1 MPGGR
6 NSGAV
11 YNMYKVKYKKHK
23 RSNGNTTP
31 GSTPGTP
38 TGSNHGFGSN
48 GSKGTPNYSPHNI
61 CPPPSPISSNNN
73 FPTNGRPG
81 SNNPYS
87 QQDRL
92 SFESQGSSSN
102 TSLVT
107 SGGMNP
113 GGGPPGLLHTN
124 FNLQSVLPNQ
134 PPPTTSEAL
143 VNMYNPNKGLLGGV
157 GILRAALT
165 GSGDVSYSS
174 IQMIL
179 LSVTRF
185 KLSLRF
191 SFLITE

>member
-23 RSNGNTTP
+23 RNNNGNNP
-31 GSTPGTP
+31 SNPGTP
-38 TGSNHGFGSN
+38 TGTNGSQGLGSN
-48 GSKGTPNYSPHNI
+48 GSKGSNYSPHNI
-61 CPPPSPISSNNN
+61 CPPPSPISSNY
-73 FPTNGRPG
+73 PSNGRPG

-87 QQDRL
+87 QDRL

-107 SGGMNP
+107 SGPTGP
-113 GGGPPGLLHTN
+113 GGLLHTN

-134 PPPTTSEAL
+134 PPPTSDAL
-143 VNMYNPNKGLLGGV
+143 SNMYNPNKGLLGGV

-165 GSGDVSYSS
+165 GSGDVSCFVKS
-174 IQMIL
+174 QFL
-179 LSVTRF
+179 LIAIY
-185 KLSLRF
+185 K
-191 SFLITE
+191 

>member
-23 RSNGNTTP
+23 RNNGNNP
-31 GSTPGTP
+31 STPGTP
-38 TGSNHGFGSN
+38 TSNHGSGGGIGSN
-48 GSKGTPNYSPHNI
+48 GSKGSNYSPHNI
-61 CPPPSPISSNNN
+61 CPPPSPISSNY
-73 FPTNGRPG
+73 PSNGRPG

-87 QQDRL
+87 SQDRL

-107 SGGMNP
+107 PGSA
-113 GGGPPGLLHTN
+113 GGGGLLHTN

-134 PPPTTSEAL
+134 PPPTSDAL
-143 VNMYNPNKGLLGGV
+143 SNMYNPNKGLLGGV

-165 GSGDVSYSS
+165 GSGDVSFCG
-174 IQMIL
+174 
-179 LSVTRF
+179 V
-185 KLSLRF
+185 
-191 SFLITE
+191 LIHYPIK